1 MLLLLHLTS
10 QFPEVRMSAMGP
22 IRTKILP
29 VNLIFLVVMC
39 IAFTG
44 CGSIN
49 NGGGGGGGG
58 NPTPQAVI
66 AIDVQPANIVQ
77 GQTATISWQVTKAN
91 TFSISPSVLPA
102 GQTYPMTGSA
112 QVSPTQTTT
121 YTATAVDANGLNTTT
136 TVTVTVAAGGS
147 TPTITLSISP
157 AVVASGQ
164 TATISWQSTN
174 ATSISITPSILGED
188 QTSLDLSG
196 SAAITPTARTVY
208 TATAK
213 GANNSTTSAQATV
226 DLLTVG
232 MTATPATIGAGQ
244 SATLNWTS
252 NNATSVSIDQGIG
265 TVPASGSMTVSP
277 AATTTYTITAVNGAA
292 SATAQATVN
301 APLSVQLTASP
312 ANITPGQQVTL
323 SWVARGAA
331 SLSIDNGIGTVPL
344 TPNTH
349 AVSPTQNTTYTITAA
364 DAAGHTT
371 TSSAT
376 VTVSTGGNGLQT
388 IKHIIFMLQENR
400 SFDSYFGQLQ
410 AYASKEVPGY
420 QINSG
425 YDPTLLFP
433 LIGGG
438 TGHLFHEPTVRTD
451 NLTPSWNESHFDI
464 DQQKDGSF
472 KMDRFALTGN
482 SVPHGNDAQG
492 LRALGFYD
500 QTDLPYYY
508 ELATQFGT
516 SDAFHSSLLSN
527 TFPNRSYLF
536 CATSQGRMRPDP
548 AGHAPWTCPTIFS
561 SLQNAGVTW
570 DYYYNDGVF
579 LANFQ
584 DWLNPAIQHKTSKI
598 QNLLNI
604 LAGPTADQDLASVV
618 FIDSGSGPT
627 HLDEHPGNDIQN
639 GAAYVKS
646 IMDALMA
653 SPAWHDSVFVLAFD
667 EGGGLYDH
675 VPPFTVVAPDATP
688 PNLKPGDLP
697 GDFTLSGFRVP
708 LIVISPW
715 VKPHFVSHTNRE
727 STSILKLIE
736 TRFGLAPLTARD
748 AAADDMTEFF
758 DFVNGPAFLTPPP
771 LPAQPTNGVNDP
783 NQEAPPQ

>member
-1 MLLLLHLTS
+1 
-10 QFPEVRMSAMGP
+10 MGP

-29 VNLIFLVVMC
+29 VNLAVLVLMC

-66 AIDVQPANIVQ
+66 AINVQPANIVQ

-112 QVSPTQTTT
+112 QVSPSQTTT
-121 YTATAVDANGLNTTT
+121 YTATAVDANGLSTTT
-136 TVTVTVAAGGS
+136 TVTVTVAASGS

-164 TATISWQSTN
+164 AATITWQSTN
-174 ATSISITPSILGED
+174 ATSVSITPSILGDD
-188 QTSLDLSG
+188 QTSLALSG
-196 SAAITPTARTVY
+196 SAQIVPTAKATY
-208 TATAK
+208 TATAT
-213 GANNSTTSAQATV
+213 GAGGATATTTASVSIMTVALNAAPATV
-226 DLLTVG
+226 S
-232 MTATPATIGAGQ
+232 AGQ
-244 SATLNWTS
+244 SATLSWNS
-252 NNATSVSIDQGIG
+252 ANAASLSIDQGVG
-265 TVPASGSMTVSP
+265 AVSGPSGSITVDP
-277 AATTTYTITAVNGAA
+277 AATTTYTITATNGTAT
-292 SATAQATVN
+292 ATAQTIVN
-301 APLSVQLTASP
+301 APLSVSLAASP
-312 ANITPGQQVTL
+312 ANVTSGQQAVL
-323 SWVARGAA
+323 SWKSRGA
-331 SLSIDNGIGTVPL
+331 STLSIDNGVGTVAAPAG
-344 TPNTH
+344 NVS
-349 AVSPTQNTTYTITAA
+349 VSPAQTTTYNITGT
-364 DAAGHTT
+364 DSGGHTT
-371 TSSAT
+371 TAATT
-376 VTVSTGGNGLQT
+376 VTVSTGGSGLQT

-410 AYASKEVPGY
+410 AYASQKVPGY

-425 YDPTLLFP
+425 YDPNRLMP
-433 LIGGG
+433 LISGALA
-438 TGHLFHEPTVRTD
+438 HPFHEPTERTE

-464 DQQKDGSF
+464 HQQSDGTF
-472 KMDRFALTGN
+472 KMDQFALTTR
-482 SVPHGNDAQG
+482 SVTHNFDQDG
-492 LRALGFYD
+492 LRAFGFYD

-508 ELATQFGT
+508 ELATQFAT

-527 TFPNRSYLF
+527 TFPNRSYMF
-536 CATSQGRMRPDP
+536 CATSQGRIRPDP
-548 AGHAPWTCPTIFS
+548 GGHAPWTCPTIFS
-561 SLQNAGVTW
+561 SMQNAGVKW
-570 DYYYNDGVF
+570 AYYYTDGIF
-579 LANFQ
+579 LFNFQ
-584 DWLNPAIQHKTSKI
+584 DWSNPAIQSKTSKM

-604 LAGPTADQDLASVV
+604 LASPTADQDLASVV
-618 FIDSGSGPT
+618 FIDSASGKSG
-627 HLDEHPGNDIQN
+627 LDEHPDNNVQKGSAFI
-639 GAAYVKS
+639 KT
-646 IMDALMA
+646 IIDALMA
-653 SPAWHDSVFVLAFD
+653 SPAWHDSVFVLGFD

-688 PNLKPGDLP
+688 PALQTGDLP

-727 STSILKLIE
+727 LTSILKLIE

-758 DFVNGPAFLTPPP
+758 DFVDPPTFLTPPP
-771 LPAQPTNGVNDP
+771 LPAQPTTGLDDP
-783 NQEAPPQ
+783 SKEAPPQ